1 MNPIRKHTSDL
12 FASRGCDIDSAMEQA
27 KQIIEALPSDNR
39 APAYTAL
46 MVVINTAANAFDQ
59 SRGPSPEKLALIELI
74 DHRISEFKLVRED
87 AINQMIESWIESNLD
102 LDDVIS
108 EWMGNNFDITD
119 YDDNI
124 DWDSQL
130 GDRIS
135 DGITDWMSDNLSD
148 KISDLDLVVRTR

>member
-59 SRGPSPEKLALIELI
+59 SRGPSPERLALIELI
-74 DHRISEFKLVRED
+74 DQRISEHKLIRADDVD
-87 AINQMIESWIESNLD
+87 QKVSDWIESNLD
-102 LDDVIS
+102 IDDMIS
-108 EWMGNNFDITD
+108 EWMSNNFDVTD
-119 YDDNI
+119 YNVDDI
-124 DWDSQL
+124 DIDEKVN
-130 GDRIS
+130 
-135 DGITDWMSDNLSD
+135 DWLSNNLSD
-148 KISDLDLVVRTR
+148 KIQDLDLVVRTR

>member
-59 SRGPSPEKLALIELI
+59 SRGPSPERLALIELI
-74 DHRISEFKLVRED
+74 DHRISENKLIRED
-87 AINQMIESWIESNLD
+87 DMESKIEDWIESNLD
-102 LDDVIS
+102 IDDKIND
-108 EWMGNNFDITD
+108 WMSNNFDLSD
-119 YDDNI
+119 YSI
-124 DWDSQL
+124 GDSV
-130 GDRIS
+130 S
-135 DGITDWMSDNLSD
+135 DWMSDNLYD
-148 KISDLDLVVRTR
+148 RINDLELVVKVK

>member
-59 SRGPSPEKLALIELI
+59 SRGPSPERLALIELI
-74 DHRISEFKLVRED
+74 DHRISENKLIRED
-87 AINQMIESWIESNLD
+87 DIESKIEDWIESNLD
-102 LDDVIS
+102 IDDKIND
-108 EWMGNNFDITD
+108 WMSNNFDLSD
-119 YDDNI
+119 YSMG
-124 DWDSQL
+124 DS
-130 GDRIS
+130 IN
-135 DGITDWMSDNLSD
+135 DWMSDNLED
-148 KISDLDLVVRTR
+148 RINDLELVVKVK

>member
-59 SRGPSPEKLALIELI
+59 SRGPSPERLALIELI

-87 AINQMIESWIESNLD
+87 AVEQMVESWIESNLD
-102 LDDVIS
+102 IDDKIND
-108 EWMGNNFDITD
+108 WMSNNFDLSD
-119 YDDNI
+119 F
-124 DWDSQL
+124 S
-130 GDRIS
+130 IS
-135 DGITDWMSDNLSD
+135 DSINDWMSDNLED
-148 KISDLDLVVRTR
+148 KINDLELVVKVR

>member
-59 SRGPSPEKLALIELI
+59 SRGPSPERLALIELI
-74 DHRISEFKLVRED
+74 DHRISENKLVRSD
-87 AINQMIESWIESNLD
+87 DVDQKVSDWIESNLD
-102 LDDVIS
+102 IDDMIS
-108 EWMGNNFDITD
+108 EWMSNNFDVTD
-119 YDDNI
+119 YNVDDI
-124 DWDSQL
+124 DIDEKVN
-130 GDRIS
+130 
-135 DGITDWMSDNLSD
+135 DWLSNNLSD
-148 KISDLDLVVRTR
+148 KIQDLDLVVRTR

>member
-59 SRGPSPEKLALIELI
+59 SRGPSPERLALSELI
-74 DHRISEFKLVRED
+74 DHRISENKLIRED
-87 AINQMIESWIESNLD
+87 DMESKIEDWIESNLD
-102 LDDVIS
+102 IDDMIS
-108 EWMGNNFDITD
+108 EWMSNNFDVTD
-119 YDDNI
+119 YNVDDI
-124 DWDSQL
+124 DIDEKVN
-130 GDRIS
+130 
-135 DGITDWMSDNLSD
+135 DWLSNNLSD
-148 KISDLDLVVRTR
+148 KIQDLDLVVRTR

>member
-119 YDDNI
+119 HDDNI

>member
-59 SRGPSPEKLALIELI
+59 SRGPSPERLALIELI
-74 DHRISEFKLVRED
+74 DQRISEHKLVRSED
-87 AINQMIESWIESNLD
+87 LESKVEDWIESNLD
-102 LDDVIS
+102 IDDKIND
-108 EWMGNNFDITD
+108 WMSNNFDLSD
-119 YDDNI
+119 F
-124 DWDSQL
+124 S
-130 GDRIS
+130 IS
-135 DGITDWMSDNLSD
+135 DSINDWMSDNLED
-148 KISDLDLVVRTR
+148 KINDLELVVKVR

>member
-74 DHRISEFKLVRED
+74 DHRISEHKLVRSED
-87 AINQMIESWIESNLD
+87 LESKVEDWIESNLD
-102 LDDVIS
+102 IDDKIND
-108 EWMGNNFDITD
+108 WMSNNFDLSD
-119 YDDNI
+119 F
-124 DWDSQL
+124 S
-130 GDRIS
+130 IS
-135 DGITDWMSDNLSD
+135 DSINDWMSDNLED
-148 KISDLDLVVRTR
+148 KINDLELVVKVR

>member
-59 SRGPSPEKLALIELI
+59 SRGPSPERLALIELI
-74 DHRISEFKLVRED
+74 DQRISENKSIRED
-87 AINQMIESWIESNLD
+87 ELESKIEDWIESNLD
-102 LDDVIS
+102 IDDKIND
-108 EWMGNNFDITD
+108 WMSNNFDLSD
-119 YDDNI
+119 YSI
-124 DWDSQL
+124 GDS
-130 GDRIS
+130 IS
-135 DGITDWMSDNLSD
+135 DWMSDNLYD
-148 KISDLDLVVRTR
+148 RINDLELVVKVK

>member
-46 MVVINTAANAFDQ
+46 MVVINTAVNAFDQ

-102 LDDVIS
+102 IDDVIS

>member
-59 SRGPSPEKLALIELI
+59 SRGPSPERLALIELI
-74 DHRISEFKLVRED
+74 DHRISENKLIRED
-87 AINQMIESWIESNLD
+87 DMESKIEDWIESNLD
-102 LDDVIS
+102 IDDKIND
-108 EWMGNNFDITD
+108 WMSNNFD
-119 YDDNI
+119 
-124 DWDSQL
+124 
-130 GDRIS
+130 
-135 DGITDWMSDNLSD
+135 LSD
-148 KISDLDLVVRTR
+148 YSIGDSVSLRCRF

>member
-1 MNPIRKHTSDL
+1 
-12 FASRGCDIDSAMEQA
+12 MEQA

-87 AINQMIESWIESNLD
+87 AVEQMVESWIESNLD
-102 LDDVIS
+102 IDDKIND
-108 EWMGNNFDITD
+108 WMSNNFDLSD
-119 YDDNI
+119 F
-124 DWDSQL
+124 S
-130 GDRIS
+130 IS
-135 DGITDWMSDNLSD
+135 DSISDWMSDNLED
-148 KISDLDLVVRTR
+148 RINDLELVVKVK

>member
-59 SRGPSPEKLALIELI
+59 SRGPSPERLALIELI
-74 DHRISEFKLVRED
+74 DHRISENKLIRED
-87 AINQMIESWIESNLD
+87 DIESKIEDWIESNLD
-102 LDDVIS
+102 IDDKIND
-108 EWMGNNFDITD
+108 WMSNNFDLSD
-119 YDDNI
+119 YSMG
-124 DWDSQL
+124 DS
-130 GDRIS
+130 IS
-135 DGITDWMSDNLSD
+135 DWMSDNLED
-148 KISDLDLVVRTR
+148 RINDLELVVKVK

>member
-27 KQIIEALPSDNR
+27 KQIIEAMPSDNR

-87 AINQMIESWIESNLD
+87 AVEQMVESWIESNLD
-102 LDDVIS
+102 IDDKIND
-108 EWMGNNFDITD
+108 WMSNNFDLSD
-119 YDDNI
+119 F
-124 DWDSQL
+124 S
-130 GDRIS
+130 IS
-135 DGITDWMSDNLSD
+135 DSINDWMSDNLED
-148 KISDLDLVVRTR
+148 KINDLELVVKVR

>member
-59 SRGPSPEKLALIELI
+59 SRGPSPERLALIELI
-74 DHRISEFKLVRED
+74 DQRISENKSIRED
-87 AINQMIESWIESNLD
+87 ELESKIEDWIESNLD
-102 LDDVIS
+102 IDDKIND
-108 EWMGNNFDITD
+108 WMSNNFDLSD
-119 YDDNI
+119 YSI
-124 DWDSQL
+124 GDSV
-130 GDRIS
+130 S
-135 DGITDWMSDNLSD
+135 DWMSDNLYD
-148 KISDLDLVVRTR
+148 RINDLELVVKVK

>member
-59 SRGPSPEKLALIELI
+59 SRGPSPERLALIELI
-74 DHRISEFKLVRED
+74 DQRISEHKLIRADDVD
-87 AINQMIESWIESNLD
+87 QKVSDWVDSNLD
-102 LDDVIS
+102 IDDKIS
-108 EWMGNNFDITD
+108 EWMGNSFDITD

-124 DWDSQL
+124 DWDYRI
-130 GDRIS
+130 GDRI
-135 DGITDWMSDNLSD
+135 GEWMSDNLYD
-148 KISDLDLVVRTR
+148 RINDLELVIKVK

>member
-59 SRGPSPEKLALIELI
+59 SRGPSPERLALIELI
-74 DHRISEFKLVRED
+74 DHRISEHKLVRTED
-87 AINQMIESWIESNLD
+87 LESKVQDWIECNLD
-102 LDDVIS
+102 FDDMIS

-119 YDDNI
+119 HDDNI
-124 DWDSQL
+124 DWDTQL
-130 GDRIS
+130 GDRIGDRIS
-135 DGITDWMSDNLSD
+135 DWMSDNLSD